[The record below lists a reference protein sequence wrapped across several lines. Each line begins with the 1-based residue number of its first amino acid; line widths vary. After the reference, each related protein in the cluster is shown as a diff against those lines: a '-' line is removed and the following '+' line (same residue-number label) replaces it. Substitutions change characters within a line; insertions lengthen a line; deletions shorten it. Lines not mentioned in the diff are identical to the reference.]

1 MSDSAGHATK
11 LLSRWSQGDRAA
23 LDEVVQLL
31 YAQMHTIASR
41 EVRGERSSAIEPTV
55 LVNEVYLRLVQLSR
69 IDWRD
74 RAHFLAMCARVSR
87 QTLVDEARRRRA
99 AKRDAG
105 IEVTLT
111 IAREG
116 ATTGGF
122 GVIDVDDLLNEL
134 ATIDADAA
142 RVVEL
147 RVFGGLVVDEVAE
160 QLSLSPAT
168 VQRKWRSGKA
178 WLARQLG
185 FVPADE

>member
-1 MSDSAGHATK
+1 MNDSLGQATT
-11 LLSRWSQGDRAA
+11 LLSRWSRGDRAA

-31 YAQMHTIASR
+31 YSQMHVIAAR
-41 EVRGERSSAIEPTV
+41 EVRGERNLEIEPTV

-69 IDWRD
+69 VDWRD

-87 QTLVDEARRRRA
+87 QALVDEARRRRA

-105 IEVTLT
+105 VEVTLT
-111 IAREG
+111 MSRDG
-116 ATTGGF
+116 TTTGGF
-122 GVIDVDDLLNEL
+122 GVLEVDDLLNEL
-134 ATIDADAA
+134 AALDASAA

-168 VQRKWRSGKA
+168 VKRKWRSGKA

-185 FVPADE
+185 VVPGDD